1 MSRSLTEALAAHE
14 AGDVTTRVVNGF
26 FSVLPFAATWQYPG
40 ALADAAGRLDPAL
53 ARFEALDNDTQNEF
67 RDLLGRFVS
76 LYGFVAQIVNFTDE
90 KLERDYIYC
99 RALQAR
105 LPGQEIGRAHV

>member
-53 ARFEALDNDTQNEF
+53 AERVAARAEALG
-67 RDLLGRFVS
+67 DLGVVAGHLGRAV
-76 LYGFVAQIVNFTDE
+76 LA
-90 KLERDYIYC
+90 
-99 RALQAR
+99 A
-105 LPGQEIGRAHV
+105 